1 MDTIMEM
8 DNHFSFT
15 VRISTNQRNRIL
27 VHLFDW
33 LFYALKT
40 PANQWLKKL
49 SYKHDILNIL
59 SLAFFFSQNW
69 PFDTLYV
76 QLHYTLTP

>member
-1 MDTIMEM
+1 MEM

-49 SYKHDILNIL
+49 SYKYDIL
-59 SLAFFFSQNW
+59 
-69 PFDTLYV
+69 
-76 QLHYTLTP
+76 